1 MFGNVNPK
9 LYFINNF
16 LNKVDLMDIIEYGQ
30 LDKKSQ
36 LIYKD
41 VLEILSMLQ
50 ALCTLTTKNNP
61 IYRDYLDEKLG
72 RLYLACKDLNQLYNF
87 VEDEDEEKE
96 NNKKENE

>member
-50 ALCTLTTKNNP
+50 ALCTLTTKDNS

>member
-50 ALCTLTTKNNP
+50 VLCTLTTKDNL

-87 VEDEDEEKE
+87 VEDKDE
-96 NNKKENE
+96 

>member
-41 VLEILSMLQ
+41 VLEFYLCYKYYVLLLQ
-50 ALCTLTTKNNP
+50 K
-61 IYRDYLDEKLG
+61 IIQYIEII
-72 RLYLACKDLNQLYNF
+72 
-87 VEDEDEEKE
+87 
-96 NNKKENE
+96 